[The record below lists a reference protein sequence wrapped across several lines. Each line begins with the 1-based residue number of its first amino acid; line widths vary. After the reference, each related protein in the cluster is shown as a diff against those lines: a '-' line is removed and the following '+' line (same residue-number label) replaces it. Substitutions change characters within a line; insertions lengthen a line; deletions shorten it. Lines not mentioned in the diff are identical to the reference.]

1 MSRMELPRLRAR
13 WRRPFA
19 ALAWPVRGR
28 PVLAGGVLRQRRWF
42 RSHRVELATAGVTVQ
57 PRRPR
62 RLALRVSSGASAVE
76 VDLLRLTVTDGWSRT
91 PEELDALADA
101 LDAVA
106 APVAGALRQQAAFLR
121 GDVPYL
127 SFSPL
132 APYVGRDGSVIEDI
146 GHALP

>member
-1 MSRMELPRLRAR
+1 MELPRLRAA

-28 PVLAGGVLRQRRWF
+28 PVLADGVLRQRRWF
-42 RSHRVELATAGVTVQ
+42 RGHRVELATADVTVQ

-62 RLALRVSSGASAVE
+62 RLALRASSGASAVE
-76 VDLLRLTVTDGWSRT
+76 VDLLRLNVSNGWSRT
-91 PEELDALADA
+91 PEELEALAEG

-106 APVAGALRQQAAFLR
+106 APLAGALRQQAAFVR
-121 GDVPYL
+121 GDVPFL